1 VPLRKPV
8 KKAALLSL
16 IGTAMMTVLLVWT
29 FVSNVLNAMRGLVP
43 GVRLFSSFIY
53 AFGCFSVAVFL
64 YVFHRGQS

>member
-1 VPLRKPV
+1 MNL

-16 IGTAMMTVLLVWT
+16 IGTTLTTVLLAWT

-53 AFGCFSVAVFL
+53 AFGSFSVALFF
-64 YVFHRGQS
+64 YVFHRRQA

>member
-1 VPLRKPV
+1 MSL

-16 IGTAMMTVLLVWT
+16 IGTVLMTVLLVWT

-53 AFGCFSVAVFL
+53 AFGCFSVAVFFH
-64 YVFHRGQS
+64 VFYRAQS